1 VLSGN
6 ALADEGELGGEV
18 FPAMTPGPTIV
29 SDKDDYQPGE
39 LVTLTGSGWK
49 ADEAVHLRVD
59 DSDGNT
65 WSYDADVVA
74 DASGAFTHAF
84 TLPHWLVA
92 NYAVTATGASGA
104 TATTTFTD
112 GQSVFQEGSGTWP
125 GTCASPDDA
134 RTSDNNRA
142 VCDHGENVVGSGF
155 GLDAVG
161 VPNTATNISFTVR
174 IEGRADNSDNT
185 DVWRVALSPDGGATY
200 STTLDSTDV
209 SGSEGNLT
217 VPPSLVSCASFGRTW
232 TLNELTDANFRVRV
246 SAIPDSP
253 TGETMSIDD
262 IDVRVCWDNYVI
274 TAASVAGGTR
284 AVASSSA
291 SIPAA
296 LRVSH
301 ESAVGFFFQRRDDWR
316 STLYEV
322 EGQGST
328 CADTTDFTNSGT
340 DSTSIPGGITA
351 PAARGTYDV
360 TFTAYSGAFC
370 DGPSSPPFTLT
381 DGITVGV
388 FGDSFGTTSTDSYT
402 ANGWL
407 EDDGSDA
414 NCAVRTRTGVVD
426 PPHPNAHL
434 RLRRDDPNGSDR
446 CNQWRPNISTTG
458 LSDVRLEYRWG
469 QEDED
474 RSVESTGS
482 LVVQWKL
489 SSATGW
495 NTLATHTLTDNVDA
509 PPVTAEVLSLPA
521 AAANTSIDI
530 RFQGVSSHDALR
542 ALVDDVIVTGDGAPS
557 NAAPTVAADNASVTV
572 DEGQT
577 GDNTGTWSDPN
588 AGDTVTLTASVGT
601 VVQSGTNVGG
611 TWSWSYG
618 TTDGPDETQ
627 VVTITADDGTTSTDT
642 TFQLNVNNVAPIAT
656 FSTLNATTVAEGA
669 TERTYGYAVNDPGG
683 DTITGVVTACG
694 SGGSK
699 VAGSDVTPTTPG
711 GTGSFRCV
719 FDDGPANPQV
729 SATATDSDGATGAT
743 AMQGVTVTNEPP
755 TGTLGNDGPQD
766 EGSPVAISFTA
777 VFEPSAADAG
787 SLRYAFDCAGGSL
800 ASVTYATAATSSST
814 SCTFDDNGSYTVIGV
829 IIDKDGGRHD
839 ATTSVTVDN
848 VAPTATFETN
858 TRVAEGSPIELALI
872 GTVDPS
878 SADTAAG
885 FEYAFDCGSGYG
897 AFGASNEASCA
908 TDDNGTR
915 TVSGKIRDKD
925 GGVSEYTAEVTIDN
939 VAPAA
944 TFNTPASIDEGS
956 SINLS
961 LTDVVDPGTADTHE
975 FRFSCDGG
983 AVWTDWGSSN
993 GHGCPTNDNG
1003 TRSVTGQVRDDDGGM
1018 SAEYTASVLVNNVAP
1033 SATLDAPASV
1043 DEGDDVNLSLTG
1055 VVDPGSA
1062 DTHAYRFS
1070 CDGGATWTDWGSSN
1084 SHTCPTNDNG
1094 SKAVKGQVRD
1104 DDGGVSDEYSASV
1117 TVDNVAPEA
1126 TFNAPASVDEG
1137 SNINL
1142 SLTDA
1147 SDPSSVDTAAGF
1159 EYRFSCDDGASWTD
1173 LSSDDTASCP
1183 TNDNGTNDVKGQI
1196 RDKDDG
1202 VSTYSY
1208 AVTVN
1213 NVAPTATVD
1222 APSSVTEGSGIELSL
1237 TSPNDPSSADT
1248 EAGFH
1253 YAFDCGD
1260 GAGYGAWSPS
1270 NSRSCPT
1277 SDNGTRTVKGKIT
1290 DKDGGVSEYTAQVT
1304 VDNANPVVDVTQPNE
1319 NTAPHALGTAVTV
1332 SATFT
1337 DAGASDTH
1345 TCLITWDDGT
1355 SSSGVVTEPSGSTP
1369 GSCTGSYA
1377 YAGAGVY
1384 TIAVTVTD
1392 DDGGSGSD
1400 TAQAVVYDPDAGFV
1414 TGGGWIMVAAGSY
1427 TPNPSVSGKGT
1438 FGFVSKY
1445 KNGAST
1451 PEGQTEFNLQVA
1463 GFRFHSET
1471 YKWLVVSGHKAQYTG
1486 TGRVN
1491 GVSGYDFRLTAYDGQ
1506 INGGGGVD
1514 KFRLKITQNGVTIF
1528 DNRVTVASDDMDTAD
1543 PQAIGG
1549 GSIVIHKDKS

>member
-1 VLSGN
+1 
-6 ALADEGELGGEV
+6 
-18 FPAMTPGPTIV
+18 M
-29 SDKDDYQPGE
+29 
-39 LVTLTGSGWK
+39 
-49 ADEAVHLRVD
+49 
-59 DSDGNT
+59 
-65 WSYDADVVA
+65 
-74 DASGAFTHAF
+74 
-84 TLPHWLVA
+84 
-92 NYAVTATGASGA
+92 
-104 TATTTFTD
+104 
-112 GQSVFQEGSGTWP
+112 
-125 GTCASPDDA
+125 
-134 RTSDNNRA
+134 
-142 VCDHGENVVGSGF
+142 
-155 GLDAVG
+155 
-161 VPNTATNISFTVR
+161 
-174 IEGRADNSDNT
+174 
-185 DVWRVALSPDGGATY
+185 
-200 STTLDSTDV
+200 
-209 SGSEGNLT
+209 
-217 VPPSLVSCASFGRTW
+217 
-232 TLNELTDANFRVRV
+232 
-246 SAIPDSP
+246 
-253 TGETMSIDD
+253 
-262 IDVRVCWDNYVI
+262 
-274 TAASVAGGTR
+274 
-284 AVASSSA
+284 
-291 SIPAA
+291 
-296 LRVSH
+296 
-301 ESAVGFFFQRRDDWR
+301 
-316 STLYEV
+316 
-322 EGQGST
+322 
-328 CADTTDFTNSGT
+328 
-340 DSTSIPGGITA
+340 
-351 PAARGTYDV
+351 
-360 TFTAYSGAFC
+360 
-370 DGPSSPPFTLT
+370 
-381 DGITVGV
+381 
-388 FGDSFGTTSTDSYT
+388 
-402 ANGWL
+402 
-407 EDDGSDA
+407 
-414 NCAVRTRTGVVD
+414 
-426 PPHPNAHL
+426 
-434 RLRRDDPNGSDR
+434 
-446 CNQWRPNISTTG
+446 
-458 LSDVRLEYRWG
+458 
-469 QEDED
+469 
-474 RSVESTGS
+474 
-482 LVVQWKL
+482 
-489 SSATGW
+489 
-495 NTLATHTLTDNVDA
+495 
-509 PPVTAEVLSLPA
+509 
-521 AAANTSIDI
+521 
-530 RFQGVSSHDALR
+530 
-542 ALVDDVIVTGDGAPS
+542 
-557 NAAPTVAADNASVTV
+557 
-572 DEGQT
+572 
-577 GDNTGTWSDPN
+577 
-588 AGDTVTLTASVGT
+588 
-601 VVQSGTNVGG
+601 
-611 TWSWSYG
+611 
-618 TTDGPDETQ
+618 
-627 VVTITADDGTTSTDT
+627 
-642 TFQLNVNNVAPIAT
+642 
-656 FSTLNATTVAEGA
+656 
-669 TERTYGYAVNDPGG
+669 
-683 DTITGVVTACG
+683 
-694 SGGSK
+694 
-699 VAGSDVTPTTPG
+699 
-711 GTGSFRCV
+711 
-719 FDDGPANPQV
+719 
-729 SATATDSDGATGAT
+729 
-743 AMQGVTVTNEPP
+743 
-755 TGTLGNDGPQD
+755 
-766 EGSPVAISFTA
+766 
-777 VFEPSAADAG
+777 
-787 SLRYAFDCAGGSL
+787 
-800 ASVTYATAATSSST
+800 TYATAATSSST